1 MKSQQ
6 QALMSTVLN
15 PAGIG
20 LTDNHLL
27 PFVYLMNGFFNFRRY
42 DMSIHLNKVSKT
54 YHLKGRTVEALKET
68 SLDIEDGEIFGL
80 IGYSGAGKSTLLR
93 LINLLEEPST
103 GTVMVNGENLTQLS
117 KNELRVKR
125 QKIGM
130 IFQQFNLIESKTV
143 YDNIEFVLKAS
154 KYDKKQ
160 VPKRIKELL
169 DLVGLSD
176 KSEILASNLSG
187 GQKQRVGIARALA
200 NDPDVLLCDEATSA
214 LDPDTTKSILKLLN
228 NINKT
233 LGITIVI
240 ITHEMEVIKEIADR
254 VGVMS
259 QGEIIEIGP
268 TYDVF
273 SHPKKEITKD
283 FVQEIYNFEIPKQI
297 EENKENQVI
306 TIQFLSEN
314 AEENYLN
321 KLYREFNLNISILNG
336 RIEYIKDQ
344 PLGFLMFQVS
354 GENSEIERLKNHIDQ
369 SNGIERVAY
378 IG

>member
-1 MKSQQ
+1 
-6 QALMSTVLN
+6 
-15 PAGIG
+15 
-20 LTDNHLL
+20 
-27 PFVYLMNGFFNFRRY
+27 
-42 DMSIHLNKVSKT
+42 MSIHLNKVSKT

-103 GTVMVNGENLTQLS
+103 GTVMVKGENLTQLS

-259 QGEIIEIGP
+259 AGEIIEIGP

>member
-1 MKSQQ
+1 
-6 QALMSTVLN
+6 
-15 PAGIG
+15 
-20 LTDNHLL
+20 
-27 PFVYLMNGFFNFRRY
+27 
-42 DMSIHLNKVSKT
+42 MSIHLNKVSKT

>member
-1 MKSQQ
+1 
-6 QALMSTVLN
+6 
-15 PAGIG
+15 
-20 LTDNHLL
+20 
-27 PFVYLMNGFFNFRRY
+27 
-42 DMSIHLNKVSKT
+42 MSIHLNKVSKT
-54 YHLKGRTVEALKET
+54 YHLKGRTVEALKKT

-93 LINLLEEPST
+93 LINLLEEPTT

>member
-6 QALMSTVLN
+6 QAFKSTVLN

-103 GTVMVNGENLTQLS
+103 GTVMVKGENLTQLS

-259 QGEIIEIGP
+259 AGEIIEIGP

>member
-1 MKSQQ
+1 
-6 QALMSTVLN
+6 
-15 PAGIG
+15 
-20 LTDNHLL
+20 
-27 PFVYLMNGFFNFRRY
+27 
-42 DMSIHLNKVSKT
+42 MSIHLNKVSKT
-54 YHLKGRTVEALKET
+54 YHLKGRTVEALKKT

-160 VPKRIKELL
+160 VPKRIEELL

-259 QGEIIEIGP
+259 AGEIIEIGP

-283 FVQEIYNFEIPKQI
+283 FVQEIYNFEIPKQT

>member
-54 YHLKGRTVEALKET
+54 YHLKGRTVEALKKT

-103 GTVMVNGENLTQLS
+103 GTVMVKGENLTQLS

>member
-6 QALMSTVLN
+6 QAFKSTVLN

-103 GTVMVNGENLTQLS
+103 GTVMVKGENLTQLS

>member
-1 MKSQQ
+1 
-6 QALMSTVLN
+6 
-15 PAGIG
+15 
-20 LTDNHLL
+20 
-27 PFVYLMNGFFNFRRY
+27 
-42 DMSIHLNKVSKT
+42 MSIHLNKVSKT

-93 LINLLEEPST
+93 LINLLEEPTT

-259 QGEIIEIGP
+259 QGEIIEMGP

-354 GENSEIERLKNHIDQ
+354 GKNAEIERLKNHIDQ

>member
-1 MKSQQ
+1 
-6 QALMSTVLN
+6 
-15 PAGIG
+15 
-20 LTDNHLL
+20 
-27 PFVYLMNGFFNFRRY
+27 
-42 DMSIHLNKVSKT
+42 MSIHLNKVSKT

-93 LINLLEEPST
+93 LINLLEESST
-103 GTVMVNGENLTQLS
+103 GTVMVKGENLTQLS

>member
-1 MKSQQ
+1 
-6 QALMSTVLN
+6 
-15 PAGIG
+15 
-20 LTDNHLL
+20 
-27 PFVYLMNGFFNFRRY
+27 
-42 DMSIHLNKVSKT
+42 MSIHLNKVSKT

-160 VPKRIKELL
+160 VPKRIEELL

-259 QGEIIEIGP
+259 AGEVIEIGP

-297 EENKENQVI
+297 EEDKENQVI

-354 GENSEIERLKNHIDQ
+354 GENPEIERLKNHIDQ

>member
-1 MKSQQ
+1 
-6 QALMSTVLN
+6 
-15 PAGIG
+15 
-20 LTDNHLL
+20 
-27 PFVYLMNGFFNFRRY
+27 
-42 DMSIHLNKVSKT
+42 MSIHLNKVSKT

-103 GTVMVNGENLTQLS
+103 GTVMVKGENLTQLS

-354 GENSEIERLKNHIDQ
+354 GENPEIERLKNHIDQ